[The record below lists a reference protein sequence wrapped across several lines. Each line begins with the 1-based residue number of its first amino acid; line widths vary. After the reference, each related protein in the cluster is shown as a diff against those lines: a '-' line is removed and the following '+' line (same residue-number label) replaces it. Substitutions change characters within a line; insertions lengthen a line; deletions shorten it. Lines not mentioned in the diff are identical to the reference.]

1 MNPNFCPDK
10 HDQNVVSSLFAG
22 FSTATSF
29 SCFFS
34 GNSVWPRLLLLGDT
48 SGSVILLDLN
58 TGAQLTHPS
67 RCFTCLHKSNQVN
80 VSKVLLAQ
88 PFLLLDIHAWR
99 AAKACAH
106 VLHIY
111 NYIYIYYI
119 YMLLQCY
126 QHQLSNPSGTAWH
139 GARARL

>member
-1 MNPNFCPDK
+1 
-10 HDQNVVSSLFAG
+10 
-22 FSTATSF
+22 
-29 SCFFS
+29 
-34 GNSVWPRLLLLGDT
+34 
-48 SGSVILLDLN
+48 LLDLN

-111 NYIYIYYI
+111 NYIHIYYI